1 MLAVEKKKNIQVVIR
16 LMILNLFLGK
26 TENKNFSNLWKRLVF
41 FVLFLSGEVAYS
53 LVYER
58 C

>member
-41 FVLFLSGEVAYS
+41 FVLFLSGDVAYF